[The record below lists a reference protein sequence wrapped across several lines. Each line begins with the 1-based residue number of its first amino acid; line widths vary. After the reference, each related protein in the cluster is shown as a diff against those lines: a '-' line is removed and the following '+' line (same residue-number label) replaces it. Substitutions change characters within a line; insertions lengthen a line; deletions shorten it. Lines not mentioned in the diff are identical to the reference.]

1 MTKQIIVMRKDLNMR
16 KGKIA
21 AQASHACVSVIMKV
35 MGSAKHGFVNL
46 YLNSNNHWIYDSKKE
61 IYKTWLEDWFNNS
74 FTKICVY
81 VNSEKELFEVAQKL
95 KEKGIIFS
103 LIQDNGTTEFHG
115 EKTYTCLA
123 TEPRPSEDFD
133 GITSDLPLF

>member
-1 MTKQIIVMRKDLNMR
+1 MTKQVIVMRRDLKMR

-21 AQASHACVSVIMKV
+21 AQAGHACVSVIMKA
-35 MGSAKHGFVNL
+35 MGRAQNGLVEL
-46 YLNSNNHWIYDSKKE
+46 YINPNGYWVYNNADETYE
-61 IYKTWLEDWFNNS
+61 TWLEDWFNNS

-81 VNSEKELFEVAQKL
+81 VDSEEELFEIVKKL
-95 KEKGIIFS
+95 EDKGILFS

-123 TEPRPSEDFD
+123 TEPRPSEDFE
-133 GITSDLPLF
+133 GITSTLPLF